1 MDSPVSVEDIRQ
13 RLARLNIGF
22 FLYEKYWYAWF
33 CRNNKKMGPCAM
45 NKICLVTLTISYT
58 FCSILNLRWKKFPY
72 PDPGPGLFF
81 FLFFYVSFLSCSEI
95 FYRAMCFFVWINS
108 DKPDYAKTLQGPLF
122 CLFGPVVDV
131 YLMLIF
137 ARNKIREISLIID
150 SRYIIIKIE
159 KIEKYVVYNTDIW
172 SDNFCI
178 FI

>member
-81 FLFFYVSFLSCSEI
+81 SIFLCIFSIVFWNFLQGNV
-95 FYRAMCFFVWINS
+95 FFFVWINS

-150 SRYIIIKIE
+150 SYSSK
-159 KIEKYVVYNTDIW
+159 
-172 SDNFCI
+172 
-178 FI
+178 